1 MNKTLRALVGAAL
14 LAVTGLAAADTFTT
28 TVDAKNNSIA
38 GGVGG
43 ADSFILIADST
54 FSVTATGTW
63 QNDPNPAYLSDA
75 DGHDGSTYTYDGQTF
90 DIGALVGQIGD
101 GAFFLVGSS
110 LQNASTGNGGLLK
123 LFYWDSDAY
132 NNLGHVEATVTAVPE
147 PTNIALM
154 GLALGAF
161 ALTRRRKA

>member
-1 MNKTLRALVGAAL
+1 MNKTLRALLGAAL
-14 LAVTGLAAADTFTT
+14 LAISGLAAADTLVT

-43 ADSFILIADST
+43 ADSFILVANST

-75 DGHDGSTYTYDGQTF
+75 NGHANSTYTYDGSTF
-90 DIGALVGQIGD
+90 DIGALVGQIAN
-101 GAFFLVGSS
+101 GAYFLVGTS
-110 LQNASTGNGGLLK
+110 LLNASTGAGGQLK

-132 NNLGHVEATVTAVPE
+132 NNLGQVEATVSAVPE
-147 PTNIALM
+147 PMNVALM
-154 GLALGAF
+154 ALALGAF

>member
-1 MNKTLRALVGAAL
+1 MNKTLRAVLGATL
-14 LAVTGLAAADTFTT
+14 LAVSGLAAADTLTT

-38 GGVGG
+38 GGNGG
-43 ADSFILIADST
+43 ADSFILVANST

-63 QNDPNPAYLSDA
+63 QNDPNASYLSGP
-75 DGHDGSTYTYDGQTF
+75 DGHDNSTFTYDGQTF

-101 GAFFLVGSS
+101 GAYFLVGSS
-110 LQNASTGNGGLLK
+110 LQNASTGDGGQLK

-132 NNLGHVEATVTAVPE
+132 NNLGQVEAVVTAVPE
-147 PTNIALM
+147 PTNVALM

>member
-1 MNKTLRALVGAAL
+1 MNKTLRAFLGAAL
-14 LAVTGLAAADTFTT
+14 LAISGLAAADTLVT

-43 ADSFILIADST
+43 ADSFILVPNTT

-63 QNDPNPAYLSDA
+63 QNDPNPYYLSDA
-75 DGHDGSTYTYDGQTF
+75 NGHPGSAFTYDGATF
-90 DIGALVGQIGD
+90 DIGALVGQIGS
-101 GAFFLVGSS
+101 GAYFLIGTS
-110 LQNASTGNGGLLK
+110 LLNASTGTGGLLK

-132 NNLGHVEATVTAVPE
+132 NNLGHVEATVSAVPE
-147 PTNIALM
+147 PANVALVA
-154 GLALGAF
+154 LALGTF